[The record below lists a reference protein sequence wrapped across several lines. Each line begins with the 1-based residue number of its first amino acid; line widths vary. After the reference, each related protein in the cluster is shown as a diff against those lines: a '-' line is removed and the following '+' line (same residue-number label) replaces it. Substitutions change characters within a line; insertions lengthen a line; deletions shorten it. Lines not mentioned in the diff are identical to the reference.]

1 MSVPETHSPTVEQL
15 PKLPTELQSE
25 VAQRAGLKHVTTL
38 EKNVLPTKEDLEEER
53 KHESFKKGIQNFDAL
68 KLRHVETEDKCM
80 LPSSND
86 IAVEKTPQLAAEFDQ
101 SGLKHVET
109 TVKTNIE
116 VIDKAEQN

>member
-53 KHESFKKGIQNFDAL
+53 KHESFKKGIHNFDAH